1 MWGLFLCDGTR
12 RNVSDLSVVLYFEMV
27 YLISLIICIKLEILV
42 GLVDGNWDFYKEIPE
57 KRHFLKQSTGYTLMI
72 NLDFHVRTFSILVE
86 NSNYQNYRKTTEDRK
101 E

>member
-27 YLISLIICIKLEILV
+27 YLIPLIICIKLEILV
-42 GLVDGNWDFYKEIPE
+42 GLVDGNRDFYKEIPE

-72 NLDFHVRTFSILVE
+72 NLDFPYLNIFYTS
-86 NSNYQNYRKTTEDRK
+86 
-101 E
+101 